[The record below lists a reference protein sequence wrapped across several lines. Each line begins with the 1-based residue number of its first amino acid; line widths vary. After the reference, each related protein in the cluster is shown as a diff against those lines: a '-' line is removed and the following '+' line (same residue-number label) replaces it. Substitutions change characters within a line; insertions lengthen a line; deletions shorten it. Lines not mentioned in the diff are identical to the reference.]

1 MKKKIIIAFLILFML
16 FLTGIVATLHIINKT
31 TANLTA
37 LLLLHKVEV
46 IRQDLVINVQTVQ
59 SNLYTIGTSFG
70 KELDIIVDNVLKLQE
85 RAQTCSDCHHEAKVE
100 NEIVHLQQL
109 TDQYKEALS
118 YFITSTADT
127 ERIKR
132 LQAFAADIGDR
143 IITKSQWMAM
153 TANEA
158 LRKKT
163 TSAMN
168 EVANSKKI
176 LTTTLAFAFLVGI
189 LFSLYFIRSITGP
202 IAELLNATRNI
213 KSGKL
218 QYRIE
223 RRLRDEFGEL
233 AASFNEM
240 AASLQEQY
248 AKLQET
254 ERLAVVGE
262 LAAGMAHEI
271 KNPMAGIKVSM
282 EVLSQD
288 SPLPPEDKEVLLRV
302 INEIDR
308 ITALLKGLLSYA
320 RPPKPDLVSLDVN
333 QLIEATIKSAS
344 YSLRSPKNKDK
355 LQNRQ
360 IEFQTDLSPDL
371 PHIIADPNQLQ
382 QVFLNLI
389 LNSVDAISS
398 IPDRQ
403 GIITIRTRLS
413 SENMAQISIAD
424 NGRGIDGKALEE
436 IFKPFFTTKPQGTGL
451 GLAITK
457 RLIEQHNGGSITVAN
472 NADGE
477 GVIFTINMPVET
489 EGGLLAPKD
498 GKPPPRLLEEKS
510 HVKDNGV
517 S

>member
-1 MKKKIIIAFLILFML
+1 MKKKIVISFILL
-16 FLTGIVATLHIINKT
+16 FLLFLAGIVTTLHIINKT

-59 SNLYTIGTSFG
+59 SNLYTTGTSFG
-70 KELDIIVDNVLKLQE
+70 KELDIIVDNVLKLRD
-85 RAQTCSDCHHEAKVE
+85 RAQTCSDCHHEPTVE
-100 NEIVHLQQL
+100 SEILHLQEL
-109 TDQYKEALS
+109 TEQYKEALS
-118 YFITSTADT
+118 YFITSTADPQ
-127 ERIKR
+127 RIKR
-132 LQAFAADIGDR
+132 LQTFAADIGDR
-143 IITKSQWMAM
+143 IIGKSQWMAM
-153 TANEA
+153 IANDT
-158 LRKKT
+158 LREKT
-163 TSAMN
+163 TSAMA
-168 EVANSKKI
+168 EVENSKKI
-176 LTTTLAFAFLVGI
+176 LTGTLAFAFLVGI
-189 LFSLYFIRSITGP
+189 LFSLYFIKSITEP
-202 IAELLNATRNI
+202 VSQLLNATRKI

-223 RRLRDEFGEL
+223 EKLKDEFGEL
-233 AASFNEM
+233 ASSFNEM

-320 RPPKPDLVSLDVN
+320 RPPKPEMIPLDVN
-333 QLIEATIKSAS
+333 QVLESTIKSAR
-344 YSLRSPKNKDK
+344 YSLRTPKDK
-355 LQNRQ
+355 GKAPVKPV
-360 IEFQTDLSPDL
+360 EFVKEFSPDL
-371 PHIIADPNQLQ
+371 PPIVADPGQLQ

-389 LNSVDAISS
+389 LNAVDATSAIS
-398 IPDRQ
+398 DRQ
-403 GIITIRTRLS
+403 GVITIQTRHS
-413 SENMAQISIAD
+413 SEESVQIAIAD
-424 NGRGIDGKALEE
+424 NGKGIDQKSLED

-457 RLIEQHNGGSITVAN
+457 RLIEQHNGGSIAVAN
-472 NADGE
+472 NPDGK
-477 GVIFTINMPVET
+477 GVTFTITLPIGPEVR
-489 EGGLLAPKD
+489 A
-498 GKPPPRLLEEKS
+498 EE
-510 HVKDNGV
+510 
-517 S
+517 